1 MFGALIVPALRG
13 GVGKCAFAYKQSVI
27 RVSINVVEN
36 RGREILL
43 LRRSPHARLGA
54 GRWGFPAGRL
64 ERREA
69 PSQCALRELTEEIG
83 AEHRIESISKL
94 GPIGDTFYGGIF
106 EIYLFHHRWLEGR
119 IVLNHEHTQYAW
131 VGREI
136 YKGYSVMDGI
146 DEDLAYLSVWPR
158 RFLNQDKLPR

>member
-1 MFGALIVPALRG
+1 MPSFEQHLLVSFKHRAANVLRYSVYSSRRPLLGIASTG
-13 GVGKCAFAYKQSVI
+13 GVWCSYCTSASRWVGKCAFAYKQSVI

-64 ERREA
+64 ERRET
-69 PSQCALRELTEEIG
+69 PSQCALRELTEGIG

-106 EIYLFHHRWLEGR
+106 EIYLFT
-119 IVLNHEHTQYAW
+119 I
-131 VGREI
+131 
-136 YKGYSVMDGI
+136 DGWR
-146 DEDLAYLSVWPR
+146 DASC
-158 RFLNQDKLPR
+158 